1 MFMNAQK
8 GFTLIELM
16 IVVAIIGILAAIAIP
31 AYQDYTI
38 RARVSEALSVAG
50 GAKTTVAENITA
62 NGGVLPAASSANGN
76 KGACAGVSTFDA
88 KSEGGKNVGNVEKLE
103 CTPETGAIVVTMNDK
118 GKGVTLILTP
128 TADTAAVKGT
138 DPKADKAAVNNPGIA
153 WKCTTPNESSF
164 KYVPAECRNTA

>member
-1 MFMNAQK
+1 MNAQK

-16 IVVAIIGILAAIAIP
+16 IVIAIIGILAAIAIP

-62 NGGVLPAASSANGN
+62 NGGVLPPATANGG

-88 KSEGGKNVGNVEKLE
+88 KSEDAKNVGNVEKLD
-103 CTPETGAIVVTMNDK
+103 CRVDTGAIVVTMNNK

-128 TADTAAVKGT
+128 TADTAAVTGSKE
-138 DPKADKAAVNNPGIA
+138 PKDDKAAVNNPGIA
-153 WKCTTPNESSF
+153 WKCTTTNESSF